1 MKWVGSRASS
11 SRGSCSSTGLISSTR
26 GRDAPFFFQA
36 LPHPRHQPA
45 HVEELVHELR
55 KGLAPIF
62 VTLREVAHYPLLEI
76 DLELVTLIDP
86 LGSLWRLKDRVAHV
100 DRVAK
105 EDPRVGVGDDQRD
118 ARSADRHRRD
128 LARGPAAEVGPCDQD
143 IAHID
148 PGRQPVAAGHAL
160 HRVLAQLLFVQRVD
174 GVLGRDDLVGVDV
187 RAELPRPAAD
197 DLGKAHDLS
206 APTLPDCAGSGRER
220 LLRTQIPAP
229 TTLPSATMSS
239 RNTTNAVANPTPEA
253 RALGRWLG

>member
-118 ARSADRHRRD
+118 ARTANRDRGD
-128 LARGPAAEVGPCDQD
+128 LTRGAATEVG
-143 IAHID
+143 
-148 PGRQPVAAGHAL
+148 AGHQDVAL
-160 HRVLAQLLFVQRVD
+160 VD
-174 GVLGRDDLVGVDV
+174 PD
-187 RAELPRPAAD
+187 RPALA
-197 DLGKAHDLS
+197 
-206 APTLPDCAGSGRER
+206 
-220 LLRTQIPAP
+220 
-229 TTLPSATMSS
+229 
-239 RNTTNAVANPTPEA
+239 
-253 RALGRWLG
+253 